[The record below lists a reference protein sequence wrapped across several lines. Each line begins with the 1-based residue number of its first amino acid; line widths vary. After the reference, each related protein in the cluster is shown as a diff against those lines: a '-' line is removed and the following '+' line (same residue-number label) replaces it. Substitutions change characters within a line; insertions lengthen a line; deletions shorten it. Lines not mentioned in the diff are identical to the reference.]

1 MAASRGIMIET
12 HMVRTQIQLTER
24 QAKALKELAVA
35 TERSMA
41 ELIRQSV
48 DAFLRS
54 SAHRNRREQKRRAL
68 AAIGRFRSG
77 VSDLSVNHDR
87 HLSEAFGE

>member
-1 MAASRGIMIET
+1 
-12 HMVRTQIQLTER
+12 MVRTQIQLTEQ
-24 QAKALKELAVA
+24 QAKALKELAAA

-54 SAHRNRREQKRRAL
+54 TAHRSRQESKRRAL
-68 AAIGRFRSG
+68 AAVRRFRSG
-77 VSDLSVNHDR
+77 VSALSVDHDR
-87 HLSEAFGE
+87 YLGEVFGE

>member
-1 MAASRGIMIET
+1 
-12 HMVRTQIQLTER
+12 MVRTQIQLTEG
-24 QAKALKELAVA
+24 QAKALKELAA
-35 TERSMA
+35 IEESSMA

-54 SAHRNRREQKRRAL
+54 TDRRGSPERKRRAL
-68 AAIGRFRSG
+68 AAIGRFRSD

-87 HLSEAFGE
+87 YLNEAFGE